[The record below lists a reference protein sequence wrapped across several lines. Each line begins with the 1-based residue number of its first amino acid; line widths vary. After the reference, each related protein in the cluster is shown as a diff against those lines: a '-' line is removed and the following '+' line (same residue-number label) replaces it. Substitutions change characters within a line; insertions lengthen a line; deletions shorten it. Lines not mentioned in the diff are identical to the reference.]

1 MLIPNLS
8 ILVCANQASEEGPL
22 PSHYLPSVVS
32 TTSSPFLVV
41 ASTKISGLINTT
53 TSKNIAKG
61 SIQTQSTTNGINVG
75 KFSYF
80 LRVWYQINQNYTWRY
95 LYFSYGIKHYH
106 TIKKKK
112 TVKLFNIQIMNWNLM
127 ISNTSSCYY
136 LPRSRNLYLL

>member
-75 KFSYF
+75 KLPSLTANLASTCISEGVFLTAGYFFFYF
-80 LRVWYQINQNYTWRY
+80 LRV
-95 LYFSYGIKHYH
+95 
-106 TIKKKK
+106 
-112 TVKLFNIQIMNWNLM
+112 
-127 ISNTSSCYY
+127 
-136 LPRSRNLYLL
+136 

>member
-1 MLIPNLS
+1 MLILNLS

-22 PSHYLPSVVS
+22 PSHYLPTVVS

-75 KFSYF
+75 KLPSLTANLASTCISEGVLLTAGYF
-80 LRVWYQINQNYTWRY
+80 
-95 LYFSYGIKHYH
+95 FF
-106 TIKKKK
+106 
-112 TVKLFNIQIMNWNLM
+112 LFFESL
-127 ISNTSSCYY
+127 ISN
-136 LPRSRNLYLL
+136 